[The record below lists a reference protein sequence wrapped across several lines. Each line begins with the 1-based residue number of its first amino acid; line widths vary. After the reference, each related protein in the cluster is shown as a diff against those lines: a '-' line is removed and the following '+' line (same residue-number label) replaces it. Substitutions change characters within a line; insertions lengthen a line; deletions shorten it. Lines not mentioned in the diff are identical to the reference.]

1 MLPQRGLFNSYTHGA
16 CPETVDVS
24 TALQVL
30 SGRSPPQHSIS
41 LAYHVAYVTFPLPRP
56 SANIPVHDLR
66 TSTSEG
72 DEEWPPAEF
81 RKNGDHSSGPRG
93 LFVDS
98 DDEDGD
104 GDRSRRPSNVSSV
117 SNVSAMSTNQS
128 YAQLQAHY
136 QQLEDNAEQVQ
147 AICSECRA
155 AGLV

>member
-1 MLPQRGLFNSYTHGA
+1 M
-16 CPETVDVS
+16 
-24 TALQVL
+24 
-30 SGRSPPQHSIS
+30 
-41 LAYHVAYVTFPLPRP
+41 
-56 SANIPVHDLR
+56 
-66 TSTSEG
+66 SEG

-117 SNVSAMSTNQS
+117 SSVSAMSANQS

-136 QQLEDNAEQVQ
+136 QQLENNAEQV
-147 AICSECRA
+147 RA
-155 AGLV
+155 MCGERKRPGLV